1 MTSKTNK
8 QSGSALIISL
18 VILVVMTLIGI
29 TAMGSSTLQERM
41 AGNSRD
47 TALAFQAAEA
57 ALRDGEMY
65 YENTVVSIGAAFD
78 GSNAGLYPQGSIPN
92 VLDDTTW
99 TNSRAY
105 SGSVDGVTAQPRY
118 IIELLGEIDEG
129 VDNLNIQGYGESSG
143 IGNMTAVRVTA
154 RAQGGTAN
162 TRVMLQSNY
171 VNRN

>member
-1 MTSKTNK
+1 MNTNMRK

-18 VILVVMTLIGI
+18 VILIVMTLIGI
-29 TAMGSSTLQERM
+29 TAMGGSSMQERM

-47 TALAFQAAEA
+47 TTLAFQAAEA

-78 GSNAGLYPQGSIPN
+78 GSNTGLYPQGSMPDI
-92 VLDDTTW
+92 LDAATW
-99 TNSRAY
+99 VNSRTY
-105 SGSVDGVTAQPRY
+105 SGTVGGVTAQPRY

-129 VDNLNIQGYGESSG
+129 VDDLNIQGYGESSG
-143 IGNMTAVRVTA
+143 VGSMTAVRVTA

-162 TRVMLQSNY
+162 TQVILQSNY
-171 VNRN
+171 ANRN